1 MLDPLYAVCKSS
13 GPAGAAVV
21 SDVQH
26 RSSRMVLVTFVLLE
40 SQITSCIIDAS
51 QEERVTLITILVF
64 IVPDS
69 TMMFIHLSVNIMMM
83 DGYKHH

>member
-1 MLDPLYAVCKSS
+1 MLCGASCLANTAFNLLVC
-13 GPAGAAVV
+13 
-21 SDVQH
+21 
-26 RSSRMVLVTFVLLE
+26 RWRFVRVLE

-51 QEERVTLITILVF
+51 QEERVTLISILVF

-69 TMMFIHLSVNIMMM
+69 TMMFVHLSVNVMLM